1 MCHAAPYILDG
12 VDDLEKE
19 LSKMMSHEEI
29 MRRFRKVFGRD
40 MTPIERQ
47 VFFLEHGSSEQG
59 SDKI

>member
-29 MRRFRKVFGRD
+29 MRRFRKLFGRD

-47 VFFLEHGSSEQG
+47 VFFLEHDSSAQD
-59 SDKI
+59 SDKF